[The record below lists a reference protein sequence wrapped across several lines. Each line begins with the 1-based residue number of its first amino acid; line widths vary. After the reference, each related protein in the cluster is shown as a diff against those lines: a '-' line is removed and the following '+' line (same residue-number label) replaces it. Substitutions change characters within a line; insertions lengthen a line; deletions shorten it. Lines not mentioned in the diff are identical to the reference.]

1 MKVHLRVIEGKPQ
14 GATIPVP
21 GPTFLIGR
29 DPACQLRPK
38 SEEVEPKHCRLSVH
52 NDHVSVR
59 DLGSEG
65 GTLLNGRRLSPADSV
80 IALNGDQ
87 LQVANLVFEVA
98 IPVQSANTGLL
109 DEDEPGEDSP
119 AAIANRLLQ
128 RNMAQGPDPGRNI
141 GTHLHVESVEGLP
154 VVRVDIPRLVDDGV
168 VPLRRELRNLAERP
182 ALSKVVLDFQKVRRM
197 STEAAGVLLAFRER
211 IASNHGAVVKLCD
224 VAPEVLRVLE
234 ATGVTDKIPI
244 AFDVQDAI
252 WSSW

>member
-1 MKVHLRVIEGKPQ
+1 MKVHLKVVEGKPR

-21 GPTFLIGR
+21 GPQFVIGR
-29 DPACQLRPK
+29 DPSCQLRPK
-38 SEEVEPKHCRLSVH
+38 SEDVEPKHCRLKVH

-87 LQVANLVFEVA
+87 LQVANLVFQVE
-98 IPVQSANTGLL
+98 IPAGSSNLGLR

-119 AAIANRLLQ
+119 AAIANRLIQ
-128 RNMAQGPDPGRNI
+128 RNLGHVSDPGRNI
-141 GTHLHVESVEGLP
+141 GTHLQIETIDGLP
-154 VVRVDIPRLVDDGV
+154 VVHIDIPRLVDDGV

-182 ALSKVVLDFQKVRRM
+182 TLSKVVLDFQKVRRM
-197 STEAAGVLLAFRER
+197 STEAAAVLLAFHER
-211 IASNHGAVVKLCD
+211 ISTDHGAVVKLCD
-224 VAPEVLRVLE
+224 CTQEVLRVLE
-234 ATGVTDKIPI
+234 ATGVSVKIPI
-244 AFDVQDAI
+244 AFDVHDAI